1 MKNFFLTGVSGLLG
15 LNFFLYLKNKNHVYS
30 TIHKKKIPG
39 IKNINL
45 NRVIRKLNHT
55 KTFLETECER
65 IFLNALDGS
74 CQTPVGGYAILKK
87 INNKDKIIFNFIAF
101 SQDGARCVKDK
112 IYLDI
117 KNFKSESYKL
127 GVKIR
132 NKIKL

>member
-1 MKNFFLTGVSGLLG
+1 MTQETPSR
-15 LNFFLYLKNKNHVYS
+15 S
-30 TIHKKKIPG
+30 RAPKI
-39 IKNINL
+39 
-45 NRVIRKLNHT
+45 
-55 KTFLETECER
+55 
-65 IFLNALDGS
+65 
-74 CQTPVGGYAILKK
+74 K

-132 NKIKL
+132 NQIR